1 MISVLTPSY
10 NSSTT
15 LERCIASV
23 LDQNVNDFEH
33 IVVDGGSSDDTLR
46 ILKKYEHVKWISE
59 PDRGQSDAMNK
70 AFSMSS
76 GDIIVFLNADDILY
90 PCTFTRVLD
99 SFASYPKANIVVGGL
114 RIVYD
119 FRTADCFPTLS
130 FKSLLDEDGIWP
142 RNPVSY
148 FYRRSLQEAIGPF
161 PISLTYAMDYWW
173 LLHSLETAK
182 PVYRNELFGCFFNLT
197 GNKSTTAGSAS
208 EKRRVFF
215 RFLFSKRGMRFLPYR
230 IQSILSVHY
239 VKSRYWKWLRSRQS

>member
-90 PCTFTRVLD
+90 PCTLE
-99 SFASYPKANIVVGGL
+99 ACK
-114 RIVYD
+114 
-119 FRTADCFPTLS
+119 
-130 FKSLLDEDGIWP
+130 K
-142 RNPVSY
+142 
-148 FYRRSLQEAIGPF
+148 RS
-161 PISLTYAMDYWW
+161 D
-173 LLHSLETAK
+173 
-182 PVYRNELFGCFFNLT
+182 R
-197 GNKSTTAGSAS
+197 
-208 EKRRVFF
+208 F
-215 RFLFSKRGMRFLPYR
+215 RFRLHMLWIIGGFCIHSKRQNR
-230 IQSILSVHY
+230 SIETNSSV
-239 VKSRYWKWLRSRQS
+239 VFSI